1 MICEEELTSKQLRIT
16 GTMVSYYFV
25 CRRKLWLF
33 SKGLNLEN
41 VSGNVDVIKGR
52 VLHEER
58 FQRRQKGNCTQYSK
72 N

>member
-41 VSGNVDVIKGR
+41 VFW
-52 VLHEER
+52 E
-58 FQRRQKGNCTQYSK
+58 C
-72 N
+72 